1 MNVEV
6 ERALA
11 DLTEVRDRL
20 ASVQRFRGYSS
31 RVAAVSG
38 GIALLGGLV
47 QAQLVPHPSSLA
59 DVRLYVTIWISCLV
73 AALAVYYGNL
83 LGWYLRNDGRHA
95 RYQSKTVSLSLLPAL
110 ALGAVLSLAAY
121 LHGVPAM
128 LPGIWYACYGLA
140 LFASRNHVPRGVLSV
155 AAMFGLIG
163 AALLLMPDQ
172 WSALAW
178 WVMAA
183 GFAIGQFWIGWLIA
197 AEGATETNAMSEI
210 SNEHQ

>member
-31 RVAAVSG
+31 RVAALSG
-38 GIALLGGLV
+38 GIALVGGAA
-47 QAQLVPHPSSLA
+47 QALLVPHPGTMA
-59 DVRLYVTIWISCLV
+59 DVRLYVAIWLTCLA

-83 LGWYLRNDGRHA
+83 LGWYLRNNGRQA
-95 RYQSKTVSLSLLPAL
+95 RYQSKTVSLSILPAL
-110 ALGAVLSLAAY
+110 ALGAVLSLAVY
-121 LHGVPAM
+121 LQGVPAM
-128 LPGIWYACYGLA
+128 LPGIWYACYGLG
-140 LFASRNHVPRGVLSV
+140 LFASRNHVPKGVIFV

-163 AALLLMPDQ
+163 AALLLMPNQ
-172 WSALAW
+172 WLGLTW
-178 WVMAA
+178 WVMAS

-197 AEGATETNAMSEI
+197 QEGVAETGTLSETS
-210 SNEHQ
+210 S